1 MADENVTPQSETP
14 QGEARRTLKL
24 RPATANPA
32 GTSLADPMRGDTD
45 TSNLDVLDDTQTR
58 KTIKIKPLNPT
69 TPQVNI
75 GTLPKTPGATPL
87 SGTQTRKTVVLKPQS
102 AVQGATPL
110 SGTQTRKA
118 VVLKPQSAAQGA
130 TPLSGTQTR
139 KTVVL
144 SPVSKPQ
151 TPEIPPA
158 APAPAPAVA
167 PANETDDTVT
177 RKATVIAPADDDKTV
192 KISRPQ
198 LSKPAVDPKRT
209 VKLGAL
215 ATPAAPAAPAAAVP
229 PAPAAKPAVPPAPAA
244 KPAAAVPPA
253 PAAKPVAAIPPASAK
268 EESIEVA
275 PKAAVPP
282 PPPVMT
288 APENDKEDSSPK
300 SMLDDLE
307 TPVKDTAENKPSIFY
322 TVIAAISLIMIIAT
336 AAFTAAQ
343 YLDYNH
349 KVLIYDYVPGLPHAG
364 K

>member
-1 MADENVTPQSETP
+1 
-14 QGEARRTLKL
+14 
-24 RPATANPA
+24 
-32 GTSLADPMRGDTD
+32 
-45 TSNLDVLDDTQTR
+45 
-58 KTIKIKPLNPT
+58 
-69 TPQVNI
+69 
-75 GTLPKTPGATPL
+75 
-87 SGTQTRKTVVLKPQS
+87 
-102 AVQGATPL
+102 
-110 SGTQTRKA
+110 
-118 VVLKPQSAAQGA
+118 
-130 TPLSGTQTR
+130 
-139 KTVVL
+139 
-144 SPVSKPQ
+144 
-151 TPEIPPA
+151 
-158 APAPAPAVA
+158 APAPAVA

-244 KPAAAVPPA
+244 KP
-253 PAAKPVAAIPPASAK
+253 VAAIPPASAK
-268 EESIEVA
+268 EEGIEVA

-288 APENDKEDSSPK
+288 APEDDKEESSPK